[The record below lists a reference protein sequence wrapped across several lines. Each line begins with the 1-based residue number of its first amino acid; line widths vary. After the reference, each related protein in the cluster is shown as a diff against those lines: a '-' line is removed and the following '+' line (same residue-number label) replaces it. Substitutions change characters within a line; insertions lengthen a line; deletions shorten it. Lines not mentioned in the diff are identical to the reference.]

1 MAGRVIG
8 RIRFRGR
15 AVRAKQAGNLR
26 DIERLLQNYRF
37 EAILLVD
44 RDLEIALS
52 DLNEVLYRRGRM
64 TPIIVMTD
72 RSEKDRAGVLD
83 TGAFAAVG
91 MGADSV

>member
-37 EAILLVD
+37 EAILLHEQSRFSREDIFDVMLHWRLLREAGVD
-44 RDLEIALS
+44 I
-52 DLNEVLYRRGRM
+52 VTCQRGRLCFD
-64 TPIIVMTD
+64 D
-72 RSEKDRAGVLD
+72 RVSG
-83 TGAFAAVG
+83 
-91 MGADSV
+91 